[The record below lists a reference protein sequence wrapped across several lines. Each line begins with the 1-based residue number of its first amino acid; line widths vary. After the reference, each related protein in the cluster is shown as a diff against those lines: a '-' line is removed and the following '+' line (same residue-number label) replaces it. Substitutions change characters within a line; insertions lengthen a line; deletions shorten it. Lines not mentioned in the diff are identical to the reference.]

1 MAGSV
6 DGLIS
11 GMNTSTLIQQLM
23 QLERQPQ
30 YRLMSQKREVESTVS
45 LYRSLNTRFSAI
57 GTAATSLAGDT
68 SWQLA
73 KATSS
78 DATRVSVSASAS
90 AATGSLSF
98 TVQQLATAHSAV
110 TSGSVS
116 SGSTPVADGP
126 ILLTKGAA
134 ALGLSVLDQGASLS
148 TGAHTVKVTQASAAA
163 TKAGS
168 SPVAATT
175 TITAGVN
182 DTIQL
187 ELDGVATTFT
197 LAAGSYSAADL
208 ATAIGTASGGSLTAK
223 AAADGTLA
231 LATVDE
237 GSAATLRIT
246 GGTALTDLGLGV
258 DAAASVGTDALV
270 TLDGHTALTVN
281 DVRAG
286 ASITLTNADGGEIVA
301 TLAGGL
307 RTGEAKAHNVDL
319 AADAT
324 LAQVAEAITKANA
337 GVSAAAVQVSE
348 GVHRLQLTSTTTGV
362 ASTITLD
369 PDAFLAGT
377 LGSLQT
383 LGTAQ
388 DAKLTVGSG
397 TGAYD
402 ITRTSNTI
410 SDLMSGVTMTLVK
423 ADSATS
429 VTVTASRDADGL
441 ADRVSKMV
449 AAANAAL
456 SEIKGLTSYNPE
468 TKKAGPLIGDGMV
481 RRLQTEIV
489 QAVTAPIASGTLTT
503 PSAAGV
509 TVERDGSIK
518 FDKTKFLEQYAK
530 DPAAVEAL
538 FGKGTAEVKDVNG
551 VVTTAAVPGV
561 AGRLES
567 VTKKITDP
575 VDGLIPRSIKSREA
589 EVRGFT
595 SRIDSWD
602 ARLEVRQRKLQAQ
615 FSAME
620 TALGKMQQQS
630 TWLAGQLAGLSQTRM
645 S

>member
-1 MAGSV
+1 MVGSV

-11 GMNTSTLIQQLM
+11 GMNTSTVIQQLM

-30 YRLMSQKREVESTVS
+30 YRLASQKRQVESTLS

-57 GTAATSLAGDT
+57 STAATNLAGDK

-78 DATRVSVSASAS
+78 DTTRVGVTAGAT
-90 AATGSLSF
+90 AGTGSMSF
-98 TVQQLATAHSAV
+98 TVQSLATAYSAV
-110 TSGSVS
+110 TSGSVA
-116 SGSTPVADGP
+116 SGTTPVADGP

-134 ALGLSVLDQGASLS
+134 PLGISVLNQGTSLS

-168 SPVAATT
+168 SPLAATT
-175 TITAGVN
+175 TITAGAN
-182 DTIQL
+182 DTLEL
-187 ELDGVATTFT
+187 ELDGVPTTLT
-197 LAAGSYSAADL
+197 LAAGSYSAGDL
-208 ATAIGTASGGSLTAK
+208 AAAVRTASGGALTASV
-223 AAADGTLA
+223 AADGTLS

-246 GGTALTDLGLGV
+246 GGTSLTDLGLDV
-258 DAAASVGTDALV
+258 DAAASAGTDAQV
-270 TLDGHTALTVN
+270 SLDGHTAVTIT

-286 ASITLTNADGGEIVA
+286 ATFTVTNADGGEIVG
-301 TLAGGL
+301 TLSGGL
-307 RTGEAKAHNVDL
+307 RAGEAQTHNVDL
-319 AADAT
+319 APDAT
-324 LAQVAEAITKANA
+324 LAQVAEAISKAGA
-337 GVSAAAVQVSE
+337 GVSAAAVQVSD
-348 GVHRLQLTSTTTGV
+348 GVHRLQLTSTTTGA
-362 ASTITLD
+362 ASSITLD
-369 PDAFLAGT
+369 PDAFKAGT
-377 LGSLQT
+377 LGGLQQ
-383 LGTAQ
+383 LSSGQ
-388 DAKLTVGSG
+388 DARLTIGSG
-397 TGAYD
+397 AGAYD
-402 ITRTSNTI
+402 VTRSSNTI

-423 ADSATS
+423 ADPATS
-429 VTVTASRDADGL
+429 VTVTAARDVDGL
-441 ADRVSKMV
+441 ADRVLKMV
-449 AAANAAL
+449 GAANTAI

-481 RRLQTEIV
+481 RRLQSEVISSMTGPVAGNAIGS
-489 QAVTAPIASGTLTT
+489 PG
-503 PSAAGV
+503 AAGV
-509 TVERDGSIK
+509 SVTRDGTIV
-518 FDKTKFLEQYAK
+518 FDKAKFLEAYAN

-538 FGKGTAEVKDVNG
+538 FGKGTAEVKDANG

-561 AGRLES
+561 AGRLEAAS
-567 VTKKITDP
+567 KRITDP

-595 SRIDSWD
+595 SRIESWD
-602 ARLEVRQRKLQAQ
+602 ARLEVRERKLRAQ

-630 TWLAGQLAGLSQTRM
+630 TWLAGQLASLSQTRM